1 MDMTIFQ
8 NFTPGLILDDHC
20 HKSAVCIPLVE
31 TEKGIEILFEVRSSR
46 VGSQPGDIC
55 LPGGMMEAGETPA
68 QGALRELS
76 EELLLDPADVLL
88 LGPSKV
94 YHIPDLLV
102 CPFVVK
108 LKKMPE
114 SFNKDEVSEI
124 FSVPLEYFIEN
135 SPRHC
140 YTEWKPQL
148 SEDFPYELING
159 GKNYPWR
166 RQIQTQRFYLW
177 KDRVIWGITAAMI
190 EAFAGEYY
198 ERINEGHH

>member
-1 MDMTIFQ
+1 MDTSIFQ
-8 NFTPGLILDDHC
+8 NCRQGLILDDHC

-31 TEKGIEILFEVRSSR
+31 TEKGTEILFEVRSPG

-55 LPGGMMEAGETPA
+55 LPGGMAEPGETPEQA
-68 QGALRELS
+68 ALRELS
-76 EELLLDPADVLL
+76 EELLLDPAEAELI
-88 LGPSKV
+88 GPSKV

-102 CPFVVK
+102 TPFVVK

-114 SFNKDEVSEI
+114 NFNKDEVSEI
-124 FSVPLEYFIEN
+124 FSVPLQFFIEN

-140 YTEWKPQL
+140 YTEWKPQI

-177 KDRVIWGITAAMI
+177 EDRVIWGITAAMI
-190 EAFAGEYY
+190 EAFADMV
-198 ERINEGHH
+198 RPVPT